1 MKTDDYSDI
10 IDLPHHQSDHHAHMS
25 AHARAGQFSPFA
37 ALTGFDD
44 DIDEAAAQNRG
55 EFDALGRRRDQV
67 EDWTDPC

>member
-1 MKTDDYSDI
+1 
-10 IDLPHHQSDHHAHMS
+10 MS

-55 EFDALGRRRDQV
+55 EFDTLGRRRDQV